1 MKQWWLILS
10 LLASF
15 FLAACK
21 DTDEYTVDPRTNFE
35 ALWKILDENYCFF
48 DYKQV
53 DWDEVHDRY

>member
-1 MKQWWLILS
+1 MKMKQWWLMLS

-35 ALWKILDENYCFF
+35 ALWKILDEKFPCYTKYSQCN
-48 DYKQV
+48 V
-53 DWDEVHDRY
+53 R

>member
-1 MKQWWLILS
+1 MKMKQWWLMLS
-10 LLASF
+10 LLASL

-48 DYKQV
+48 DY
-53 DWDEVHDRY
+53 